1 MTLMCQTQRPCL
13 AQLLSILHR
22 DQHFRKRHGASAPE
36 ISAAGAQFSCSV
48 YEEANPNPGGL
59 LLQASVRRS
68 MFRVAH
74 DKAASIQDLC
84 KA

>member
-13 AQLLSILHR
+13 AQRLSILHR
-22 DQHFRKRHGASAPE
+22 DQHFHKRHRASAPE
-36 ISAAGAQFSCSV
+36 ISAARVLFSFCV

-59 LLQASVRRS
+59 LLQASLSRS
-68 MFRVAH
+68 MFQVAH
-74 DKAASIQDLC
+74 DKAVSIEDLC